1 MDPKSINEAFLWPN
15 ATNLPSNAYSESELY
30 KFDPLLS
37 GVEDLVS
44 QRRAWP
50 PITGTTRR
58 TEKTKKLEKWIEK
71 QESHKDEVDSSL
83 GTSGLASLKVDDF
96 PVDSSSPKKRTVT
109 IARNIAY
116 LIDDCRPFLSCIENA
131 FGSKAKTS
139 AESVLDTDIGV
150 FLYVTNSVTNNGRA
164 FKGDPFTG
172 QGAAYSRIFT
182 VDLLNNK
189 VRNFVCYYPHQLYSQ
204 FYYKSGAIPRAKGVL
219 MLRSQA
225 ELLMTSGGVMI
236 NPKPWKII

>member
-1 MDPKSINEAFLWPN
+1 MDPKSINENFLWPN
-15 ATNLPSNAYSESELY
+15 ATDLPSAAYSESELY

-44 QRRAWP
+44 QRKAWP

-58 TEKTKKLEKWIEK
+58 TEKTKKLEKWIGK
-71 QESHKDEVDSSL
+71 QENHKNEVDASL
-83 GTSGLASLKVDDF
+83 GTSNLASLEIDDF
-96 PVDSSSPKKRTVT
+96 PSDSDSPKKRTVT

-116 LIDDCRPFLSCIENA
+116 LIDECGPFLSCIENA
-131 FGSKAKTS
+131 FGAHAKAS

-150 FLYVTNSVTNNGRA
+150 FLYVTNSVTSNGRA

-225 ELLMTSGGVMI
+225 ELLMTAGGVMI
-236 NPKPWKII
+236 NPEPWKII